1 MERSKLRSVVALLIA
16 GSACAGCHG
25 ERPDVIPPPADANV
39 PGLLPSK
46 SPSPSPALAASTSV
60 GDASVPS
67 DASAPLAVEPEAE
80 SPVAPRRALDAVPP
94 AALGTAVAA
103 NNAFA
108 VALFGQVRA
117 GSANANLL
125 TAPISAS
132 LALTMAYAGATGQ
145 TRSEMARALHFGA
158 APAQTIFDG
167 QNALSQALLS
177 RGPAAFALASKS
189 YRGSKAPAVATDYE
203 LQVVN
208 SVWGEASYSWESP
221 FLHTLAADYG
231 ASVYKRDFRTQAEA
245 TRQAINAW
253 VSKQTSNK
261 INHLLSKEAVS
272 PDTRLVLVNALHLKL
287 PWETPFRKGATSA
300 APFTRA
306 DKTQVSTQFMNTSE
320 ELAYVD
326 DGSAQ
331 IVSLPLAGRQLSVLI
346 ALPHA
351 GSSLEA
357 YERSLRAGSAA
368 LLQPKKNARVI
379 LSLPK
384 SAFTSQ
390 AFSLKAALQAL
401 GMKQAFEAGDAHFEG
416 MCAHPPDDRRLFVDD
431 IVQKTMID
439 VQETGVEAAAATAVV
454 MATMGAV
461 RRRPEPAP
469 VPMIVNRPYL
479 IALLDVP
486 TGAILMLGH
495 ITDPSQP
502 ATN

>member
-1 MERSKLRSVVALLIA
+1 MTVEPSTLRGFTALLIA
-16 GSACAGCHG
+16 GGALVACHG
-25 ERPDVIPPPADANV
+25 ERPDVRAQPADAGV
-39 PGLLPSK
+39 PGLLGSK
-46 SPSPSPALAASTSV
+46 SAHADPPAAASSSV
-60 GDASVPS
+60 DVAAPS
-67 DASAPLAVEPEAE
+67 DAGALPEPVAE
-80 SPVAPRRALDAVPP
+80 PPVAPRAAADSIAP
-94 AALGTAVAA
+94 AALGAAVAA

-108 VALFGQVRA
+108 VALFTQLRA

-125 TAPISAS
+125 TSPISAS

-145 TRSEMARALHFGA
+145 TRSEMASALHFGA

-177 RGPAAFALASKS
+177 RGPAAFALASNS
-189 YRGSKAPAVATDYE
+189 FRGSAAPAVAADYE
-203 LQVVN
+203 LQIVN
-208 SVWGEASYSWESP
+208 SVWGEASYPWEAP
-221 FLHTLAADYG
+221 FLHTLATDYG
-231 ASVYKRDFRTQAEA
+231 ASVYKRDFHGQSEA

-261 INHLLSKEAVS
+261 INNLLSKGALS
-272 PDTRLVLVNALHLKL
+272 PDTRMVLVNALHLKL
-287 PWETPFRKGATSA
+287 PWETPFRKSATSA

-357 YERSLRAGSAA
+357 YERALRAGSAA

-390 AFSLKAALQAL
+390 PFSLKTALQAL
-401 GMKQAFEAGDAHFEG
+401 GMKQAFEVRGAHFEG
-416 MCAHPPDDRRLFVDD
+416 MCAHPPDDRRLFVSD
-431 IVQKTMID
+431 ILQKTMIE

-454 MATMGAV
+454 MTTMGAI

-486 TGAILMLGH
+486 TGAVLMLGQ

-502 ATN
+502 ASN